1 MVEAIHQ
8 FYRGTR
14 ACVRNDDGECSE
26 WFEVSQGLRQ
36 RCVLSPLL
44 FSVFFAAIFLVA
56 LGGSARTWIY
66 SQVLSTF
73 KNSRQ
78 RLPLKQHRN
87 MRGVLFEVC
96 CVGDA
101 CIVSRSPRGLERLM
115 QSLSKSSKIYELD
128 GTHTGEVVL
137 YYGFGEQAR
146 HEHISYEYKD
156 RYIIIA
162 LLKNP
167 PWYYRQYT
175 RTP

>member
-1 MVEAIHQ
+1 M
-8 FYRGTR
+8 
-14 ACVRNDDGECSE
+14 
-26 WFEVSQGLRQ
+26 
-36 RCVLSPLL
+36 
-44 FSVFFAAIFLVA
+44 
-56 LGGSARTWIY
+56 
-66 SQVLSTF
+66 
-73 KNSRQ
+73 
-78 RLPLKQHRN
+78 
-87 MRGVLFEVC
+87 LFEGC

-115 QSLSKSSKIYELD
+115 RSLSKSSKLYRLD

-146 HEHISYEYKD
+146 HEHISDEYKD
-156 RYIIIA
+156 RYIIIT